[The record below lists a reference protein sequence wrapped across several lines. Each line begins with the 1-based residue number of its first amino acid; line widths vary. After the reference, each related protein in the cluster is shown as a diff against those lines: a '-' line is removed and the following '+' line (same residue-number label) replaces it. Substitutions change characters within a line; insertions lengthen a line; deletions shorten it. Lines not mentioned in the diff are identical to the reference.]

1 MDILLLPVTEVDK
14 PRYRS
19 MMQKYLN
26 SRDPF
31 IDDSA
36 FKGIAVACPLAPKIA
51 VGKEISNV
59 YLCLPELPDDVT
71 GMDSIALVNS
81 VVANYAGAGPGRLP
95 TRSAATWITISIYML
110 ASSAEQLKEI
120 RTIKTVV
127 DEGAPPMIHFSI
139 YNQF

>member
-14 PRYRS
+14 ERYRS

-26 SRDPF
+26 NRDPF
-31 IDDSA
+31 INDSA
-36 FKGIAVACPLAPKIA
+36 FKGIAIASPLAPKVA
-51 VGKEISNV
+51 VGKEIANV
-59 YLCLPELPDDVT
+59 YLCLPELPDDIT
-71 GMDSIALVNS
+71 GTDSVALVNS
-81 VVANYAGAGPGRLP
+81 VVANYAGAGPGNLS
-95 TRSAATWITISIYML
+95 TRSAMNWTGVAIYML

>member
-14 PRYRS
+14 ERYRS

-31 IDDSA
+31 INDSA
-36 FKGIAVACPLAPKIA
+36 FKGIAIASPLAPKVAI
-51 VGKEISNV
+51 GKEIANV

-71 GMDSIALVNS
+71 GMDSVGLVNS
-81 VVANYAGAGPGRLP
+81 VVAAYAGNGPGRLP
-95 TRSAATWITISIYML
+95 TKSSGPWIGIALYML
-110 ASSAEQLKEI
+110 ESSATQLNEI
-120 RTIKTVV
+120 RTIRTVV